1 VITVAKSV
9 IAAVVVGVVAV
20 AGVAKGVRK
29 LLSIATQHRW

>member
-20 AGVAKGVRK
+20 AGVAKGVLK
-29 LLSIATQHRW
+29 LLARWPSRP